1 MGVCS
6 ICASLKSMA
15 KGGRSDEEIRN
26 YKILLKE
33 HRESQSLEQYKAM
46 HHRQKALQSLERYIC
61 MIIDRMNQKK
71 TCLPHFQRHPK
82 DFGDE
87 CLV

>member
-1 MGVCS
+1 MICS
-6 ICASLKSMA
+6 ICASLKSIA

-33 HRESQSLEQYKAM
+33 HRESQSLEQSKPM